1 MPVAADRKTT
11 RTQMKPE
18 PELSNTADIVIE
30 EAEYRLGEDFAQLR
44 NASIMMV
51 DDEPI
56 TMEVVQTFLEDA
68 GYRRFILVDD
78 SLLAMDRL
86 REHRPDVLLLD
97 VVMPGLNGFEILAM
111 VRADP
116 EFMHMPIIILT
127 SSSDA
132 ATKLQALDQGATD
145 FLSKPVDPSELALR
159 VRNTLAA
166 KAYQDHLAFYD
177 VLTNL
182 PNRRLFQD
190 RADWAIRHARREQGR
205 VAMVHIAFDDFK
217 RITDTF
223 GPSVGDEVLKQ
234 LAERLTD
241 NVRGTD
247 SVGRDVADASSW
259 VDVFRLGSAD
269 FSLLLPSIDGVARA
283 ALVGQRLL
291 KAMNAP
297 FDADGTHVYL
307 TPSIGVAAFPDDADD
322 SLSLIKLAMGA
333 SSQAIMQGGGR
344 IKFYSSELNQ
354 ASLHRLRMEADL
366 RRAVEQ
372 HEFRLNYQPK
382 VDVASGTIIGA
393 EALIRWHLDDGSVV
407 SPADFIPVAEE
418 SGLILPIGEW
428 ALREACRQV
437 AEWQSNGIDI
447 KVSVNISAR
456 QFFEVDLIALTQ
468 AVLDEYKVAPQKL
481 VLELTESILIDNV
494 ETALEIVAQLRALG
508 IGISIDDFGT
518 GYSSLSYLKRF
529 RVDEVKI
536 DRSFVTDAPESRE
549 DQALVYAVTYLAHE
563 FGFSVCAEGV
573 ETIEQLELLKG
584 VACDEYQ
591 GFYFSRPVTAQV
603 FAEHYLKQL
612 DGGRSTA

>member
-1 MPVAADRKTT
+1 
-11 RTQMKPE
+11 MKPE
-18 PELSNTADIVIE
+18 AEISQASSVVTD

-68 GYRRFILVDD
+68 GYRKFILIDD
-78 SLLAMDRL
+78 SLQAMDRL
-86 REHRPDVLLLD
+86 REQHPDVLLLD
-97 VVMPGLNGFEILAM
+97 VVMPGLNGFEILSM

-116 EFMHMPIIILT
+116 EFTHLPVIILT

-132 ATKLQALDQGATD
+132 ATKLQALDLGATD

-190 RADWAIRHARREQGR
+190 RAEWAIRSAQREQDK

-223 GPSVGDEVLKQ
+223 GPSIGDEVLKQ
-234 LAERLTD
+234 LAARLAD

-247 SVGRDVADASSW
+247 SLGRDIADASSW

-291 KAMNAP
+291 KAMDAP
-297 FDADGTHVYL
+297 FDADGTDVYL

-322 SLSLIKLAMGA
+322 VSTLIKLAMGA

-354 ASLHRLRMEADL
+354 ASLQRLRMEADL
-366 RRAVEQ
+366 RRAVENE
-372 HEFRLNYQPK
+372 EFRLVYQPK
-382 VDVASGTIIGA
+382 VDLGSGYIIGA
-393 EALIRWHLDDGSVV
+393 EALIRWHLEDGSVV
-407 SPADFIPVAEE
+407 SPVDFIPVAEE

-428 ALREACRQV
+428 ALREACRQL
-437 AEWQSNGIDI
+437 AEWREAGIDI
-447 KVSVNISAR
+447 KVAVNISAR
-456 QFFEVDLIALTQ
+456 QFFEADLVEMTRM
-468 AVLDEYKVAPQKL
+468 VLAEYGLSPASL

-508 IGISIDDFGT
+508 VSISIDDFGT

-536 DRSFVTDAPESRE
+536 DRSFVTDAPQSRE

-573 ETIEQLELLKG
+573 ETPEQLGLLKDI
-584 VACDEYQ
+584 ACDIYQ
-591 GFYFSRPVTAQV
+591 GYYFSRPVTPKA
-603 FAEHYLKQL
+603 FADHYMRQSNA
-612 DGGRSTA
+612 DRSTG